1 MVIKRINIQYD
12 LIKGNCTFTPFYP
25 DMITIMT
32 ESELKNSEN
41 YSAFLRIQK
50 DLERLITSKYF
61 YREINRQLQAEIEK
75 DIIRVF
81 YEYGYDVCEQC
92 SEANYIYITFKYV
105 VTPSK
110 FNYTV
115 TLSKKE
121 NKENQKMGFLDV
133 LPKERHDVF
142 RIEVKINDNSQP
154 RSEIRVSATDMN
166 GFKICPEH
174 LNADCKDYIHGH
186 IRKSGKITIQILD
199 KLAELYLTKVYNHT
213 FVIINKSEV
222 TNDGKQGF
230 VEFSLVKWK
239 YGRSW

>member
-61 YREINRQLQAEIEK
+61 YREINRQTQAEIEK

-81 YEYGYDVCEQC
+81 YEYKYDVYDQC
-92 SEANYIYITFKYV
+92 SEANYIYITFTYAA
-105 VTPSK
+105 TPVK

-115 TLSKKE
+115 TPSKKG

-154 RSEIRVSATDMN
+154 RSEIKISATDMD
-166 GFKICPEH
+166 GFKVYPEH
-174 LNADCKDYIHGH
+174 LNVDCKDYIHNR
-186 IRKSGKITIQILD
+186 IRSTGKITTQTLD

-239 YGRSW
+239 HGRSW

>member
-12 LIKGNCTFTPFYP
+12 LIRGNCTFTPFYP

-32 ESELKNSEN
+32 EAELKSSEN

-61 YREINRQLQAEIEK
+61 YREINRQLQAEIEN

-81 YEYGYDVCEQC
+81 HEYKYDVCDQC
-92 SEANYIYITFKYV
+92 SETNCIYISFAYAA
-105 VTPSK
+105 TPVK

-115 TLSKKE
+115 TQSKE
-121 NKENQKMGFLDV
+121 GNKENQKMGFLDV

-174 LNADCKDYIHGH
+174 LNADCKDYIHGR
-186 IRKSGKITIQILD
+186 IRSAGKITTATLD
-199 KLAELYLTKVYNHT
+199 HLAELYLTKVYNHT

-222 TNDGKQGF
+222 TPDGKQGF

-239 YGRSW
+239 HGRSW

>member
-41 YSAFLRIQK
+41 YSAFLGIQK
-50 DLERLITSKYF
+50 DLERRITSKYF
-61 YREINRQLQAEIEK
+61 YREINRQLQAELEK
-75 DIIRVF
+75 DIERIF
-81 YEYGYDVCEQC
+81 YEYGYDVYRPE
-92 SEANYIYITFKYV
+92 SEANYINITFNYV

-115 TLSKKE
+115 TLNKE
-121 NKENQKMGFLDV
+121 GNKENQKMGFLDV

-154 RSEIRVSATDMN
+154 RSEIKISATDMD
-166 GFKICPEH
+166 GFKVYPEH
-174 LNADCKDYIHGH
+174 LNAECKDYIHGR
-186 IRKSGKITIQILD
+186 IKSTGKITTQTLD

-230 VEFSLVKWK
+230 VEFSLMKWK

>member
-12 LIKGNCTFTPFYP
+12 LIRGNCTFTPFYP
-25 DMITIMT
+25 DMITFMT
-32 ESELKNSEN
+32 EAELKSAEN

-61 YREINRQLQAEIEK
+61 YREINRQTQAEIEK
-75 DIIRVF
+75 DIERIF
-81 YEYGYDVCEQC
+81 YEYGYDIYRPE
-92 SEANYIYITFKYV
+92 SEANYIDITFNYV
-105 VTPSK
+105 VTPCK

-115 TLSKKE
+115 TQSKE
-121 NKENQKMGFLDV
+121 GNKENQKMGFLDV

-154 RSEIRVSATDMN
+154 RSEIKISATDMD
-166 GFKICPEH
+166 GFKVYPER
-174 LNADCKDYIHGH
+174 LNAECRDYIHGR
-186 IRKSGKITIQILD
+186 IQSTGKITTQALD

-222 TNDGKQGF
+222 TPDGKQGF

-239 YGRSW
+239 HGRSW